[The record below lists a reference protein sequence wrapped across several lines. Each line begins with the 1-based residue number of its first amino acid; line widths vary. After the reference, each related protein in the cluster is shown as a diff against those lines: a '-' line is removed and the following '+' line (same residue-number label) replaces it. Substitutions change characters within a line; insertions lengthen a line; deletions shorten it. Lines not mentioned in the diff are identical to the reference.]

1 MTYQDVLAALADSTR
16 RAILEGLRGRELSV
30 GELARRL
37 PVTRPAVSQ
46 HLKVLREA
54 GLVSERR
61 VGSRRLYR
69 IDRRGLVPL
78 RRYLEQTWGQVLD
91 AFGRSAG
98 EVQVMEPL
106 VKTIVVP
113 LEVPHAFELFT
124 AKMAGWWPLDT
135 HSVGGGKTRTCRFE
149 ARPGGRIYEVMAD
162 GGEAEWGVVKLADP
176 PRRVV
181 FTWHPGRPASTAQEV
196 EVTFRQVEGGT
207 EVRLEHR
214 GWERYGENA
223 AEARAGY
230 DTGWDHVLG
239 DRYGGKAVPAG
250 E

>member
-16 RAILEGLRGRELSV
+16 RAVLERLRERELSV
-30 GELARRL
+30 GELARNL

-61 VGSRRLYR
+61 VGNRRLYR
-69 IDRRGLVPL
+69 IDPRGLVPL

-98 EVQVMEPL
+98 EARMIEPL

-113 LEVPHAFELFT
+113 LEVSGAFELFT
-124 AKMAGWWPLDT
+124 GGMGSWWPLAT
-135 HSVGGGKTRTCRFE
+135 HSVGAERARGCRFE
-149 ARPGGRIYEVMAD
+149 ARAGGRIYEIMDD
-162 GGEAEWGVVKLADP
+162 GTESEWGVVKLAEF

-196 EVTFRQVEGGT
+196 EVTFRGVEGGT

-223 AEARAGY
+223 EAARDRY
-230 DTGWDHVLG
+230 DTGWDQVFG
-239 DRYGGKAVPAG
+239 ARYGGRARQV
-250 E
+250 